1 MKTCLE
7 AWVKEPDYFHYTST
21 VCVECVWKPCENENN
36 FDVPFYSHV
45 FKTKKIDRWQVIFD
59 APIEKKDVEPWR
71 ARKCWQNLSFGDTSK
86 KRLAEEIDFLTP
98 NSKFK
103 RTVEGLKSPSNR
115 TDSQS
120 SQ

>member
-1 MKTCLE
+1 MNLTTFITLQQCVLNAFGSHAKMRT
-7 AWVKEPDYFHYTST
+7 TST
-21 VCVECVWKPCENENN
+21 CRSIQPCVQNQ
-36 FDVPFYSHV
+36 
-45 FKTKKIDRWQVIFD
+45 KIDRWQVIFD

-86 KRLAEEIDFLTP
+86 KRLAEEIDSLTP

>member
-1 MKTCLE
+1 MLNAFGSHAKMRT
-7 AWVKEPDYFHYTST
+7 TST
-21 VCVECVWKPCENENN
+21 CRSTAMC
-36 FDVPFYSHV
+36 
-45 FKTKKIDRWQVIFD
+45 FD

-86 KRLAEEIDFLTP
+86 KRLAEEINFLTP

-103 RTVEGLKSPSNR
+103 RTVEGLKSPSNG

>member
-1 MKTCLE
+1 MLNAFGSHAKMRT
-7 AWVKEPDYFHYTST
+7 TST
-21 VCVECVWKPCENENN
+21 CRSIQPCVQNQ
-36 FDVPFYSHV
+36 
-45 FKTKKIDRWQVIFD
+45 KIDRWQVIFD